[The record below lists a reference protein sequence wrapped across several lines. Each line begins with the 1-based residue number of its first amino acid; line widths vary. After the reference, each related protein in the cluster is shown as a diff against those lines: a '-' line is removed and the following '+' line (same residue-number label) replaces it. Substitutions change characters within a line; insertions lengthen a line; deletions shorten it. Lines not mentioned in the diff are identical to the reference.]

1 MQLYEVLVRPLVT
14 EKNTT
19 LQTAGKYA
27 FEVGKDANKQ
37 QIKEAVQ
44 KAFKVTVKSVNVMNM
59 PGEKKRIGRKMATVP
74 QWKKAI
80 VTLKAGD
87 KIQFFEGV

>member
-19 LQTAGKYA
+19 LQAAGKYA
-27 FEVGKDANKQ
+27 FKVGKDANKQ
-37 QIKEAVQ
+37 QVKEAVQ
-44 KAFKVTVKSVNVMNM
+44 KAFKVTVKSVNIMNM
-59 PGEKKRIGRKMATVP
+59 PGEKKRVGRKVATVP
-74 QWKKAI
+74 GWKKAV

>member
-19 LQTAGKYA
+19 LQAAGKYA
-27 FEVGKDANKQ
+27 FQVGKDANKK

-44 KAFKVTVKSVNVMNM
+44 KAFKVTVTKVNVMNM
-59 PGEKKRIGRKMATVP
+59 PGENKRVGRKMTATP
-74 QWKKAI
+74 QWKKAV